1 LRNVVKIA
9 LVATGLATPLPA
21 MAQAFNAKT
30 VTLVIGFP
38 PGGGYDSHARVFV
51 RYYSKY
57 LPGTPSV
64 IIQNQPGAGSIVAA
78 NRVYNAGPKDGS
90 HLGMFAAAVAI
101 EPLIG
106 NASARYDI
114 TKFEWIGNL
123 NRDSSSCG
131 VWHTAGVKS
140 WQDASK
146 RNLKIAAAG
155 AGAIQQARY
164 MVSELGAP
172 FSIIYGFNGIN
183 PIHLAMQRGEV
194 DGGCGFFTSTARSV
208 FRSDMESGK
217 LKMFLQFSK
226 EPEPF
231 LGGAATVY
239 SLLKSDDDRK
249 LAALIFGPPEIARP
263 IAAPPGTPA
272 SIVKVLRDGLDKAV
286 RDPEY
291 MADMKKMQ
299 LEPLPLT
306 GAQTA
311 AAFADMIDAPK
322 PLVERAKA
330 IISPP
335 QTQK

>member
-1 LRNVVKIA
+1 
-9 LVATGLATPLPA
+9 
-21 MAQAFNAKT
+21 MAQEFNAKT

-64 IIQNQPGAGSIVAA
+64 IVQNQPGAGSIVAA
-78 NRVYNAGPKDGS
+78 NRVYNAVPKDGS

-101 EPLIG
+101 EPLMG
-106 NASARYDI
+106 NVSARYDI
-114 TKFEWIGNL
+114 TKFAWIGNL

-131 VWHTAGVKS
+131 VWHTSGVKS
-140 WQDASK
+140 WQDASR

-164 MVSELGAP
+164 MVSELRAP
-172 FSIIYGFNGIN
+172 FGIIYGFSGIN

-208 FRSDMESGK
+208 FRSDMESGR
-217 LKMFLQFSK
+217 LKIILQFSK
-226 EPEPF
+226 EPEAF
-231 LGGAATVY
+231 LGGAATVF

-263 IAAPPGTPA
+263 VAAPPGTPA
-272 SIVKVLRDGLDKAV
+272 SIVRVLRDGFDKAV

-299 LEPLPLT
+299 LEPQPLN
-306 GAQTA
+306 GVQTA
-311 AAFADMIDAPK
+311 AAFADIVRAPK
-322 PLVERAKA
+322 PLVERARR
-330 IISPP
+330 IVLPP
-335 QTQK
+335 EKTK